1 MKEQRQRHLALSL
14 AHSRCSI
21 NNSCIISGLGS
32 HARKI
37 GTSILQGSHLVGPG
51 IRLARHREANSSRC
65 YWVEGMNCPKQ
76 RAAPSAQ
83 DSRMWAQ
90 HGAPSVFLRP
100 WLCVSQATALNL
112 RETVRRPLGPGGPAA
127 LAMALREKG
136 VGARREPVKN
146 VNGVMRSGSS
156 RLALP
161 GAGKSPEK
169 EPQAPGAFCPRA
181 WLCKSW
187 GKGQEFRELVHS
199 RSPRCQQVRD
209 GGGSRGLQRPGRFR
223 NENLQLSMQRTANR
237 FFGFQSLRLWN
248 FRPARLQTQT
258 PKSFFP
264 QNPTFQSASPAL
276 LTRLLDFLRFFVCFY
291 YSIPLRLLGVH
302 SFPKA
307 PYSSMR

>member
-1 MKEQRQRHLALSL
+1 MKEQRQRQLALSL
-14 AHSRCSI
+14 AHCRCSI

-51 IRLARHREANSSRC
+51 IRLARPREANSSRC
-65 YWVEGMNCPKQ
+65 YWAEGINCPEQ

-100 WLCVSQATALNL
+100 WLCVSRANALNL
-112 RETVRRPLGPGGPAA
+112 QGTVRRPLGPGGPVA
-127 LAMALREKG
+127 LAVALREQG
-136 VGARREPVKN
+136 VGARREAVKN

-161 GAGKSPEK
+161 GAGKGLEK

-199 RSPRCQQVRD
+199 RSLPASRCEMGEGVADSSGLEGLEMRIYNSACSGRQTD
-209 GGGSRGLQRPGRFR
+209 SLGS
-223 NENLQLSMQRTANR
+223 
-237 FFGFQSLRLWN
+237 SL
-248 FRPARLQTQT
+248 
-258 PKSFFP
+258 
-264 QNPTFQSASPAL
+264 
-276 LTRLLDFLRFFVCFY
+276 
-291 YSIPLRLLGVH
+291 
-302 SFPKA
+302 
-307 PYSSMR
+307 